1 MAFMLGTPA
10 QDVEGSASDAGGSA
24 VTPSALMSQL
34 IAAQAAMAQLAGL
47 LGAARAEL
55 KAALEAQHVTQD

>member
-10 QDVEGSASDAGGSA
+10 QDVAGSASDVGGSA
-24 VTPSALMSQL
+24 VAPSTLMSQL
-34 IAAQAAMAQLAGL
+34 AAAQATIAKLTGL

-55 KAALEAQHVTQD
+55 KSAL